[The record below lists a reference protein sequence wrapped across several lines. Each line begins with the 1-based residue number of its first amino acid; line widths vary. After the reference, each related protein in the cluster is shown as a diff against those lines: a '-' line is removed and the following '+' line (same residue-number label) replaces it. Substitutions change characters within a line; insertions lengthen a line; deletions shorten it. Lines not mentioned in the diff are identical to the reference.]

1 MNTILFTLLLCIS
14 LFPIFENSV
23 QCLCESAA
31 AKDGNAC
38 LLNESTDGV
47 SCDVENNK
55 CLNINYLEGKSNT
68 LALPDNK
75 HNNKNARGQVVTG
88 TSPCSLGSYVLD
100 PWMLKLAEVV
110 REHYR
115 IEDWASDTVVER
127 LCSSDTIVK
136 LLNALQEKKFDD
148 VGNCGVLVV
157 TLLFIRLCNY
167 SVNAK
172 NVNWKDRCMYQW
184 CSLLWFSSFH
194 TPYR

>member
-1 MNTILFTLLLCIS
+1 MPQPKLT
-14 LFPIFENSV
+14 
-23 QCLCESAA
+23 
-31 AKDGNAC
+31 G
-38 LLNESTDGV
+38 
-47 SCDVENNK
+47 
-55 CLNINYLEGKSNT
+55 GKEQHICTS
-68 LALPDNK
+68 DNK
-75 HNNKNARGQVVTG
+75 HNNKNAHGQVVTG
-88 TSPCSLGSYVLD
+88 TSPSSLGSYVLD

-136 LLNALQEKKFDD
+136 LFNALQEKKFDD

>member
-23 QCLCESAA
+23 QCSCESAA
-31 AKDGNAC
+31 AKEGNAC
-38 LLNESTDGV
+38 LLNESKDGV

-55 CLNINYLEGKSNT
+55 CPNINYLEGKSNT
-68 LALPDNK
+68 LSLPDNK

-115 IEDWASDTVVER
+115 IKDWASDTVVER